1 MKKVKQKEVSESVF
15 TLDDLIQES
24 IEVNN
29 FLKKKI
35 TNQITNSPSL
45 NNFFSQ
51 KIFLRNTSKINF
63 WERKN
68 TCQSNVSHMYI
79 T

>member
-1 MKKVKQKEVSESVF
+1 MKKVKQKEVSESIF
-15 TLDDLIQES
+15 TLDDLFQES
-24 IEVNN
+24 VEANN

-35 TNQITNSPSL
+35 TNQISNSLSL

-51 KIFLRNTSKINF
+51 KIFLHNSSKINF
-63 WERKN
+63 WERN
-68 TCQSNVSHMYI
+68 TSQSNVSLIYI

>member
-1 MKKVKQKEVSESVF
+1 MKKVKQKEVSESAF

-35 TNQITNSPSL
+35 NNQISSSTSL
-45 NNFFSQ
+45 NKFFSQ
-51 KIFLRNTSKINF
+51 KIFLHNSSKINF
-63 WERKN
+63 WERN
-68 TCQSNVSHMYI
+68 NSTSNVSIIYI

>member
-1 MKKVKQKEVSESVF
+1 MKKVKQKEVSESIF
-15 TLDDLIQES
+15 TLDDLFQES
-24 IEVNN
+24 VEANN

-35 TNQITNSPSL
+35 TNQISNSLSL

-51 KIFLRNTSKINF
+51 KIFLHNSSKINF
-63 WERKN
+63 WERN
-68 TCQSNVSHMYI
+68 ISTSNVSIIYI

>member
-35 TNQITNSPSL
+35 NNQITNSPSL
-45 NNFFSQ
+45 NKFFSQ
-51 KIFLRNTSKINF
+51 KIFLHNSSKKIF
-63 WERKN
+63 WERN
-68 TCQSNVSHMYI
+68 TIQSNVSIIYI